1 MYEYHGAIGIIDS
14 TRHIQLPQRYG
25 INHIS
30 IIRWYF
36 SIVDTIMTR
45 IENLLNYPGDELYAM
60 IQLTLLTRVASPVL
74 SSIPLANLSLKYVI
88 DVSVQI
94 QK

>member
-1 MYEYHGAIGIIDS
+1 
-14 TRHIQLPQRYG
+14 
-25 INHIS
+25 
-30 IIRWYF
+30 
-36 SIVDTIMTR
+36 MTR
-45 IENLLNYPGDELYAM
+45 IEKLLSDPGDELYVM

-74 SSIPLANLSLKYVI
+74 SIIPLANLSLKYVI